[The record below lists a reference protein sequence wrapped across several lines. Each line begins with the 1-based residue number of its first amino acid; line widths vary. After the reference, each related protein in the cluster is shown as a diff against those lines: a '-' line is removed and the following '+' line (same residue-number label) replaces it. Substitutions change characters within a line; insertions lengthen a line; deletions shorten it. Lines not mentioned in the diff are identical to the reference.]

1 MATQAFTVRHGV
13 EPQEDG
19 AVDLGNASKRF
30 RNLVLSQNIT
40 LGSGGEIRDAD
51 GNLVAAA
58 NNQAATTQSQAIAY
72 SIALGS

>member
-40 LGSGGEIRDAD
+40 IGSGGEIRDED
-51 GNLVAAA
+51 GNLIAAA
-58 NNQAATTQSQAIAY
+58 NNQNAISQSQAIAF
-72 SIALGS
+72 SVALGS

>member
-58 NNQAATTQSQAIAY
+58 NNQAAATQSQAIAY
-72 SIALGS
+72 SIALGA

>member
-19 AVDLGNASKRF
+19 TVDLGNASKRF
-30 RNLVLSQNIT
+30 RNLQISQNIT
-40 LGSGGEIRDAD
+40 IGNGGEIRDED
-51 GNLVAAA
+51 GNLIAAA
-58 NNQAATTQSQAIAY
+58 NNQNAATQSQAIAY